1 MKNLNLD
8 TRTLPVKSTNL
19 RAVANDDGTTTVQ
32 GRAIVFNQPSQPLPF
47 VEYISP
53 HALDDVDFSKTLL
66 LYGHDFNQIL
76 ARADAGSLS
85 VHIDNQGLTFKAT
98 LPDTTLAHDTRENI
112 NSGNVQGCSFG
123 FKIADGGDY
132 WDTADDGTALHYVT
146 KIETVDELTLT
157 PIPAYTQTSVQVQRS
172 LDQILNKEDNTD
184 MNSSNASSTT
194 SSSATS
200 STATSSAALTAS
212 DVAAAITAAIKP
224 LSSAVSSLVDRQCHN
239 DSSDED
245 RAAKRDDGMDDVDE
259 SDDADLEV
267 DDNETDDTRDS
278 AVDSS
283 DASSDADGD
292 QGSSAAS
299 SAATSSAAVSDSTA
313 SSASSDSTRSLNPQN
328 TKEDNTDMLD
338 ITPKKENQ
346 RSAFTKLI
354 LNQADAMYN
363 GGFQHRDTVPVSAGD
378 AGTVSLGTQG
388 KFFLPENILQAYQE
402 EHKAPRLNQFIHTEN
417 VDLPTGKVPYFDE
430 NTAVAIS
437 RKEFEEAGSFDMTD
451 AKFVSYDVDALSA
464 KIRFSREQIAAGRGG
479 KTDLMAIAQ
488 HQMSAI
494 QNNTDDKGVA
504 GNLTKDAANKIAS
517 TDVIAD
523 LKTILNVN
531 LLGDDSANANIV
543 LTNSL
548 FNELDQL
555 KDNFGRP
562 LLQPDPTQSSAKT
575 LLGKPVVKVYDNL
588 LGAKTGDKV
597 AVVTPLNKSI
607 YKFTLD
613 KVQGQ
618 FIDNFSNF
626 DVILGVF
633 FMQDI
638 VTVRPDLINVLTV
651 SDKALAASQPKTVT
665 TK

>member
-1 MKNLNLD
+1 
-8 TRTLPVKSTNL
+8 
-19 RAVANDDGTTTVQ
+19 
-32 GRAIVFNQPSQPLPF
+32 
-47 VEYISP
+47 
-53 HALDDVDFSKTLL
+53 
-66 LYGHDFNQIL
+66 
-76 ARADAGSLS
+76 
-85 VHIDNQGLTFKAT
+85 
-98 LPDTTLAHDTRENI
+98 
-112 NSGNVQGCSFG
+112 
-123 FKIADGGDY
+123 
-132 WDTADDGTALHYVT
+132 
-146 KIETVDELTLT
+146 
-157 PIPAYTQTSVQVQRS
+157 
-172 LDQILNKEDNTD
+172 
-184 MNSSNASSTT
+184 MNSSNASSAA
-194 SSSATS
+194 SSTAASQTS

-239 DSSDED
+239 NSSDD
-245 RAAKRDDGMDDVDE
+245 RAAKRDDEDVEGVDD
-259 SDDADLEV
+259 SNDADLGV
-267 DDNETDDTRDS
+267 DDDETASKRDS
-278 AVDSS
+278 AADSS
-283 DASSDADGD
+283 ATSSDSDGC
-292 QGSSAAS
+292 QRSSAAS
-299 SAATSSAAVSDSTA
+299 SAATSSAAVSSAA
-313 SSASSDSTRSLNPQN
+313 SSASASDSTRSINPQN
-328 TKEDNTDMLD
+328 TKEDNEDMLD

-363 GGFQHRDTVPVSAGD
+363 GGFQHRDTVPVSSDD

-451 AKFVSYDVDALSA
+451 AKFVSYDVAALSA

-494 QNNTDDKGVA
+494 QDNTDDKGVS

-588 LGAKTGDKV
+588 LGTKNGDKV

-651 SDKALAASQPKTVT
+651 SDKALAASQPKTVA